1 MALKE
6 RKEINDKYK
15 WAVNDIYASDAAWKE
30 DLGELEKLAAIP
42 CQYKG
47 EIAKGVEN
55 LYAAIKESDEVDYK
69 VERVYVYAF
78 MKYYEDTSN
87 AQYQEM
93 SGKAQAIAVKMAEKY
108 SFLEPE
114 ILAIDEE
121 TLRGYI
127 KTEPMCEYAHLIED
141 MLATKEHSLSDK
153 EEAILAKVANVTGVS
168 GDIFSKFNNA
178 DVKFKKVTDS
188 KGEEHDLT
196 NGRYGALMESQDREL
211 RKSAFENLYASYKD
225 NINTIAAMFY
235 GNVKQAVF
243 YADVRKYNSSL
254 ERYLSGSFIPT
265 DVYKSLINTV
275 NENLD
280 LMHRYV
286 SLRKK
291 ELNLSELHFYD
302 IYAPMVK
309 DFNWKVS
316 YEEAKEMALKALAP
330 MGEDY
335 VEIVKSGY
343 ENGWVDVY
351 ENKGKRSGA
360 FSWGCYGTHPY
371 IFLNYTDTLND
382 VFTLIHETG
391 HAMHTYYSNNT
402 QPYVYAGY
410 RIFVAE
416 VASTVNESLLMQYL
430 LKNCTDK
437 EQKKYLLNHYFEQFK
452 GTLYRQ
458 TMFSEF
464 EMKAHEMVENGEV
477 LSASNLCELYK
488 GLNEKYFGKDM
499 IIDDNIAYEWARI
512 PHFYTPFYVYQYATG
527 YSAAI
532 AISLKILEGD
542 KEVLEGY
549 KKFLK
554 SGSSMHPIELL
565 KLAKVDMTKPEVVSD
580 ALKVFKDLLDQW
592 EEL

>member
-6 RKEINDKYK
+6 RNEINDEFK
-15 WAVNDIYASDAAWKE
+15 WAVNDIFKDDAAWKK
-30 DLGELEKLAAIP
+30 DLEELEKLAVKP
-42 CQYKG
+42 CKYKG
-47 EIAKGVEN
+47 EIAKSVDN
-55 LYAAIKESDEVDYK
+55 LYAAIKESDDIDFK
-69 VERVYVYAF
+69 IERVYVYAF

-87 AQYQEM
+87 AVYQEM
-93 SGKAQAIAVKMAEKY
+93 SGKAQAVAVKMAEKY

-114 ILAIDEE
+114 ILAIEE
-121 TLRGYI
+121 NELRAYI
-127 KTEPMCEYAHLIED
+127 KKEPMKEYAHLIED

-168 GDIFSKFNNA
+168 SDIFSKFNNA
-178 DVKFKKVTDS
+178 DIKFKKVTDS

-196 NGRYGALMESQDREL
+196 NGRYGALMESQDRDL
-211 RKSAFENLYASYKD
+211 RKSAFENLYASYKA

-265 DVYKSLINTV
+265 EVYKNLINTV
-275 NENLD
+275 NDNLD

-286 SLRKK
+286 RLRKK
-291 ELNLSELHFYD
+291 ELKLSELHFYD

-309 DFNWKVS
+309 DFKWEVS
-316 YEEAKEMALKALAP
+316 YEEAKEMALKALEP

-335 VEIVKSGY
+335 VKIVKSGY
-343 ENGWVDVY
+343 EQGWVDVY

-391 HAMHTYYSNNT
+391 HAMHTYYSNSN

-430 LKNCTDK
+430 LKNCKDK

-458 TMFSEF
+458 TMFAEF
-464 EMKAHEMVENGEV
+464 EMKAHEMVEKGEV

-499 IIDDNIAYEWARI
+499 VIDEDISYEWARI

-565 KLAKVDMTKPEVVSD
+565 KLAKLDMTKPEVVSD